1 MRAMRLLVLF
11 AHPRLRQSV
20 VQRAMLAAISGV
32 PGITVRDLY
41 ALYPDFMVDARAE
54 QSLLLEHDLVVLQ
67 HPLYW
72 YSSPAIVKEWLD
84 VVLEEGWAYG
94 PGGTR
99 LAGRFLLNALS
110 TGGPTEAYHSK
121 GRNRFAVRE
130 LLAPYDQTAYLCGM
144 GWLEPFVIHAGR
156 KLDADAL
163 TRKAEAYREL
173 LVGLRDDRL
182 DPVKHLAEG
191 YTLPRGFARPTER
204 AQHAS

>member
-1 MRAMRLLVLF
+1 MRLLVLF
-11 AHPRLRQSV
+11 AHPRPRQSV
-20 VQRAMLAAISGV
+20 VQRALLASITGL
-32 PGITVRDLY
+32 PDITVRDLY
-41 ALYPDFMVDARAE
+41 AEYPDFMVDARRE
-54 QSLLLEHDLVVLQ
+54 QALLAEHDLVVLQ

-94 PGGTR
+94 PGGTH
-99 LAGRFLLNALS
+99 LHGKFLLNALS

-121 GRNRFAVRE
+121 GRNRFAVRQ

-156 KLDADAL
+156 KLDVATL
-163 TRKAEAYREL
+163 TRKAENYREL
-173 LVGLRDDRL
+173 LVGLRDGRH

-191 YTLPRGFARPTER
+191 YALPRDFTQRAER
-204 AQHAS
+204 SSHAP

>member
-1 MRAMRLLVLF
+1 MRLLVLA
-11 AHPRLRQSV
+11 AHPRPRQSV
-20 VQRAMLAAISGV
+20 VQRAMLASITGL
-32 PGITVRDLY
+32 PDITVRDLY
-41 ALYPDFMVDARAE
+41 AEYPDFIIDVRRE
-54 QSLLLEHDLVVLQ
+54 QALLVEHDVVVLQ

-94 PGGTR
+94 PGGTQ
-99 LAGRFLLNALS
+99 LSGKFLLNALS

-144 GWLEPFVIHAGR
+144 GWLDPFVIHAGR
-156 KLDADAL
+156 KLDVATL
-163 TRKAEAYREL
+163 TQKSEAYREL
-173 LVGLRDDRL
+173 LVGLRDGRN

-191 YTLPRGFARPTER
+191 YTLPRGFKQR
-204 AQHAS
+204 AEH